1 MSLETSRINR
11 KPLVAILPWNLC
23 SHYWR
28 LVIPIWLPSSTAF
41 FFCNLW
47 SKFGYTGTTLD
58 NIVKGSIIDINFALT
73 SDLSYN
79 TLRRRSVYQVAHVWA
94 ATPCCHPLP
103 GFLLFHFPARARIR
117 GRYILV
123 HAGTTPGPT
132 ENFSVALTD
141 GL

>member
-41 FFCNLW
+41 FFLQPMVKVW
-47 SKFGYTGTTLD
+47 YTGTTLD

-73 SDLSYN
+73 SDLFYN
-79 TLRRRSVYQVAHVWA
+79 TFLRRKKERLSSC
-94 ATPCCHPLP
+94 PCLGRHPLLP
-103 GFLLFHFPARARIR
+103 SPPSLFAISFSCKSSHQGEVHTGTCWDYPRADGEFFRR
-117 GRYILV
+117 
-123 HAGTTPGPT
+123 
-132 ENFSVALTD
+132 TD
-141 GL
+141 